1 MKVTHYTVI
10 IANESYNCIYL
21 PVEGAAHLASVLLVV
36 VLVVP
41 PGVLI
46 GDVMADLSAVADG
59 KATADVLATADGR
72 AVALVFPLLE
82 DMGT

>member
-1 MKVTHYTVI
+1 MKVTHYIVI

-21 PVEGAAHLASVLLVV
+21 PVEGEAHLASVLLVV

-46 GDVMADLSAVADG
+46 GDVMADLSAV
-59 KATADVLATADGR
+59 T
-72 AVALVFPLLE
+72 LE
-82 DMGT
+82 DMGA

>member
-1 MKVTHYTVI
+1 MKVTHYIVI

-21 PVEGAAHLASVLLVV
+21 PVEGEAHLASVL
-36 VLVVP
+36 LVVP

-72 AVALVFPLLE
+72 AVALVFPSLE
-82 DMGT
+82 DIGA